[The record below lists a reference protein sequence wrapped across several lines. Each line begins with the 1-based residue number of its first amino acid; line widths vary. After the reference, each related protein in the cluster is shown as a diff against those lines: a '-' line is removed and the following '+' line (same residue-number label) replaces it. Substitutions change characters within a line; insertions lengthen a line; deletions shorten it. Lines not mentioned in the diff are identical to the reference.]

1 MQWVTN
7 HMGHTLDV
15 HKIHYRMTA
24 EVLQL
29 TQIAK
34 VLLIQDQGKVGQFA
48 NKRLEDIQL
57 YTLLV
62 G

>member
-1 MQWVTN
+1 
-7 HMGHTLDV
+7 MGHTLDV

-24 EVLQL
+24 EVLEL